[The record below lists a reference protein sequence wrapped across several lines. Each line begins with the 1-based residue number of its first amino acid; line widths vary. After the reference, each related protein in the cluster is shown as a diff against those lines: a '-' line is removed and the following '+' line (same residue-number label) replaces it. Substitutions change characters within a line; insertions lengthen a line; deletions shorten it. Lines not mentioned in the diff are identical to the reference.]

1 MAFLLF
7 LRHLVSF
14 TYNHFTTLSVLS
26 QAFSDILC
34 ILRLFCVFFNAI
46 MTQGGVFVSKLKK
59 IREELK
65 ITQKELAEKLGVS
78 RAQVAN
84 IEQGIRVITPRME
97 RDLISHLNVNPE
109 WLNSGIEPIFADK
122 YSDFDLDTDEKE
134 FIELYDSLDKES
146 KKLIVETMKRIV
158 SK

>member
-1 MAFLLF
+1 M
-7 LRHLVSF
+7 
-14 TYNHFTTLSVLS
+14 
-26 QAFSDILC
+26 
-34 ILRLFCVFFNAI
+34 
-46 MTQGGVFVSKLKK
+46 SKLKEL
-59 IREELK
+59 RTELK

-109 WLNSGIEPIFADK
+109 WLKSGIEPIFADK
-122 YSDFDLDTDEKE
+122 YSDFDLDENEQE
-134 FIELYDSLDKES
+134 FVELYESLDKDS
-146 KKLIVETMKRIV
+146 KKLIIETMKRIA